1 MTRDQVV
8 EILKK
13 RQGELSQTKFAQS
26 LGISQG
32 HLNQIY
38 TGRKEP
44 GLSVLS
50 KLGLAR
56 KVKRIVTYYRA
67 S

>member
-13 RQGELSQTKFAQS
+13 RQGNLSQMAFAER

-38 TGRKEP
+38 TGKKEP
-44 GLSVLS
+44 GASVLS
-50 KLGLAR
+50 KLGLTRTVERIITYR
-56 KVKRIVTYYRA
+56 KA

>member
-13 RQGELSQTKFAQS
+13 RQGELSQTAFADT

-38 TGRKEP
+38 TGKKDP
-44 GLSVLS
+44 GASVLS
-50 KLGLAR
+50 KLGLR
-56 KVKRIVTYYRA
+56 KIVKKSVTYLRA